1 MCDVLC
7 KAFKDVSKSEI
18 AEDEEGNVLY
28 FVKKD
33 PKGEEP
39 E

>member
-1 MCDVLC
+1 MCNVLC

-33 PKGEEP
+33 PKGEKP
-39 E
+39 D